1 MNWKKF
7 TRQEFNAYEHWC
19 ETSRNGRKNEI
30 ASIFSFGPMTPSG
43 KFCLHKAH
51 I

>member
-7 TRQEFNAYEHWC
+7 IRQEFNTYEHWC
-19 ETSRNGRKNEI
+19 ETSRNGQKNEI